1 MNVWNGFILTDG
13 GGVRLLQYSLSLLH
27 TMNEVSK
34 EWLLDKLPDATK
46 PTEAAALTK
55 TCNTGY
61 KLVRPIRKLQ
71 LEWNNAFTKMW
82 DYGPYSEKELEGD
95 GLRPVSEKGEGLIIP
110 HPQRSIYCV
119 LVVNSSSFS
128 VAT

>member
-1 MNVWNGFILTDG
+1 MEWVHPYRRRRSTVITVLTESTAHHE
-13 GGVRLLQYSLSLLH
+13 RTIKELLF
-27 TMNEVSK
+27 
-34 EWLLDKLPDATK
+34 DKLPGAAK
-46 PTEAAALTK
+46 PH
-55 TCNTGY
+55 CNIGY

>member
-1 MNVWNGFILTDG
+1 MTDYQKNCPLISYQ
-13 GGVRLLQYSLSLLH
+13 VPLS
-27 TMNEVSK
+27 
-34 EWLLDKLPDATK
+34 
-46 PTEAAALTK
+46 PTDQ
-55 TCNTGY
+55 TCDVGY
-61 KLVRPIRKLQ
+61 KLVRPIRKVQ

-95 GLRPVSEKGEGLIIP
+95 GLRPVSERGEGLIIP
-110 HPQRSIYCV
+110 HPQRSTYCL

>member
-1 MNVWNGFILTDG
+1 MNDYQKNCSQISYQVP
-13 GGVRLLQYSLSLLH
+13 LSPP
-27 TMNEVSK
+27 E
-34 EWLLDKLPDATK
+34 
-46 PTEAAALTK
+46 AALTK
-55 TCNTGY
+55 TCSTGY

-82 DYGPYSEKELEGD
+82 DYGPYSEEELEGD

>member
-1 MNVWNGFILTDG
+1 MTDYQKNCPLIRYQ
-13 GGVRLLQYSLSLLH
+13 VPLS
-27 TMNEVSK
+27 
-34 EWLLDKLPDATK
+34 
-46 PTEAAALTK
+46 PTEAALTK
-55 TCNTGY
+55 TCDAGY
-61 KLVRPIRKLQ
+61 KLVRPIRKVQ